1 MYYVEVSDRICV
13 VYICRTNSLEKTL
26 IRTYCIGQIH
36 TLVGKLPL
44 TATGITC
51 TTFSFLFLDKTVG
64 RNFFAI
70 CSTWKELHRDYCTK
84 LTFLSLKKIAN
95 YKDCIILS
103 SMHLKSIAFSKSARD
118 HFL

>member
-44 TATGITC
+44 TALFS
-51 TTFSFLFLDKTVG
+51 FSFLFFLDKTVG
-64 RNFFAI
+64 QNFFAI

>member
-51 TTFSFLFLDKTVG
+51 TTLFLGLFLDS
-64 RNFFAI
+64 RP
-70 CSTWKELHRDYCTK
+70 K
-84 LTFLSLKKIAN
+84 LFCNLFYLEGIAP
-95 YKDCIILS
+95 
-103 SMHLKSIAFSKSARD
+103 
-118 HFL
+118 